1 MQANSIAQAVLFCCL
16 LIVAA
21 VWDIRKRMIPD
32 SICILIF
39 LSGLLS
45 LSPDNLWGALFA
57 LPFFL
62 VALVDKKSMGGG
74 DIKFLAAACSVL
86 GVNAAIWGF
95 ALAIPF
101 PMGICIFKLLQNI
114 CHRRKKPW
122 RVRFEIPFIPILT
135 VGLLPAYFLKVG
147 GFIL

>member
-21 VWDIRKRMIPD
+21 VWDIQKRMIPD

-39 LSGLLS
+39 LSGLFS
-45 LSPDNLWGALFA
+45 FSPDNLWGALFA

-62 VALVDKKSMGGG
+62 VALVDKQSVGGG
-74 DIKFLAAACSVL
+74 DIKFLAASCSVL
-86 GVNAAIWGF
+86 GVSAAIWGF

-101 PMGICIFKLLQNI
+101 PVGMCIFKMLQNAF
-114 CHRRKKPW
+114 RRQKKPW
-122 RVRFEIPFIPILT
+122 RVRFDAPLIPILT
-135 VGLLPAYFLKVG
+135 VGLIPAYFLKLG
-147 GFIL
+147 GLIL

>member
-21 VWDIRKRMIPD
+21 VWDMRKRMIPD

-39 LSGLLS
+39 LTGLLDFTPIKLCGS
-45 LSPDNLWGALFA
+45 LFA

-62 VALVDKKSMGGG
+62 AALVDKQSVGGG

-86 GVNAAIWGF
+86 GVNASIWGF

-101 PMGICIFKLLQNI
+101 PMGICVFKLLQNVS
-114 CHRRKKPW
+114 RRQKKPW

-135 VGLLPAYFLKVG
+135 VGLLPAYFLKIG